1 VENLNNN
8 LISGVKYRF
17 LVGGGEMGALIRAKN
32 WNETSLG
39 DPGEWP
45 QSLKTALSIVL
56 NSKFSMYLFWGPDFI
71 GFYND
76 AYRNIWGENGKH
88 PFVLGMPAKA
98 AWKETWGFVE
108 PLITQIFLGGD
119 ATWDE
124 DQLVPIYRNG
134 KMENIYA
141 TYSFSPVI
149 DEAGSIAGV
158 FVTCAETTE
167 KVETQKRI
175 ERNEQSRRLIIEQAH
190 VAIAIFHGP
199 QYTVQVVNKLALALW
214 GRDEHEVL
222 NVPILQAMPEL
233 ESQGIK
239 QMLDDVYKTGK
250 PFSAHELPMQLKR
263 KGKLETVYI
272 NFAYQALYNTNGE
285 IDSIITIGSEVTP
298 SVLARKRVEES
309 ESRFRTMVKKA
320 PVPIAVIKGADLIFE
335 SINDEMLNL
344 LGKSADIIGKP
355 YLAALPEMTDQ
366 PYFKLLAD
374 AYTTGKPIAQNEAK
388 AMIERNGKLIA
399 GYYNYIYQP
408 ITDEEGNTTSVMA
421 VAIDVTEQVVSR
433 NKVQELNEEL
443 ATINEELLSSNE
455 EINAANEELNQSQKI
470 LQALNDNLSE
480 NENLLRALIKQAPV
494 GICLIR
500 SRDLVVMEV
509 NDYYLVLVG
518 KPRAAIEKRSIWD
531 ALPEAAEIYQ
541 PIMNEVIAT
550 ATTFRGKE
558 HELLLV
564 RNGIPEKVVL
574 DFVYEPVKVN
584 DGAIEAVMVLA
595 IDVTDKVQARHNIE
609 EMEERARLAVEAAE
623 IGTFDLDLIKQDM
636 LTSPRF
642 DNIFGFEHH
651 VSWKKFVDAIHPDDK
666 DARMAAHEIAVL
678 SGKLI
683 YEVRVIYP
691 DSSIHWVRIQG
702 QVYYNNNKK
711 PVRILGTVLDITQF
725 KRLQQQKDDFI
736 SIASH
741 ELKTPITSLK
751 ASLQMLDKIKDK
763 PSVDLFPKLISQSNK
778 SMEKISTLVEDL
790 LNVSRASETQLKL
803 KKTNFVMANMLNVCC
818 NHIRIAGKFHLIVRG
833 DQKLEV
839 CADEHAIDQVMVN
852 LVNNAIKYA
861 PDSLDIILKVEKLA
875 DAAKISV
882 TDFGP
887 GIPAGKLPH
896 LFDRYYQADASGF
909 QKSGLGLGLYI
920 SAEIVKRHG
929 GKIGADSE
937 LGKGTTFWFTL
948 PL

>member
-1 VENLNNN
+1 MENHNNN

-17 LVGGGEMGALIRAKN
+17 LAGGGEMGALIRTRD
-32 WNETSLG
+32 WNKTSLG

-56 NSKFSMYLFWGPDFI
+56 NSKFAMYLFWGSEFI

-76 AYRNIWGENGKH
+76 AYRNILGENGKH
-88 PFVLGMPAKA
+88 PFALGAPAKI
-98 AWKETWGFVE
+98 AWEETWEFVE
-108 PLITQIFLGGD
+108 PLINQVFSGGD

-141 TYSFSPVI
+141 TYSFSPVK
-149 DEAGSIAGV
+149 DEAGSVAGV

-167 KVETQKRI
+167 KVDTQKRI
-175 ERNEQSRRLIIEQAH
+175 ERNERARRLIIEQAH
-190 VAIAIFHGP
+190 VAIAIFYGP
-199 QYTVQVVNKLALALW
+199 QYTVQVANKMALALW
-214 GRDEHEVL
+214 GRDENEVL

-239 QMLDDVYKTGK
+239 QLLDDVYKTGK
-250 PFSAHELPMQLKR
+250 PFSADELPIQLKR

-285 IDSIITIGSEVTP
+285 IDSIITIGSEVTS

-309 ESRFRTMVKKA
+309 ESRFRNMVKEA
-320 PVPIAVIKGADLIFE
+320 PVALAIIKGADLIFE

-344 LGKSADIIGKP
+344 LSKSADIIGKP
-355 YLAALPEMTDQ
+355 YLVALPEMTDQ

-374 AYTTGKPIAQNEAK
+374 AYATGKPIAQNEAK
-388 AMIERNGKLIA
+388 AMIERDGKLIA

-408 ITDEEGNTTSVMA
+408 ITNENGNTTSVMA

-443 ATINEELLSSNE
+443 ATINEELSSSNE
-455 EINAANEELNQSQKI
+455 EINAANEELSQSQKI

-480 NENLLRALIKQAPV
+480 NENLLRTLIKQAPV

-500 SRDLVVMEV
+500 SHDLVVMEV
-509 NDYYLVLVG
+509 NDYYLELVG
-518 KPRAAIEKRSIWD
+518 KPRAEIEKRSIWD
-531 ALPEAAEIYQ
+531 ALPEAADAYK
-541 PIMNEVIAT
+541 PIMDKVIVTAT
-550 ATTFRGKE
+550 AFKGKE
-558 HELLLV
+558 HELVLV
-564 RNGIPEKVVL
+564 RNGVPEKVIL
-574 DFVYEPVKVN
+574 DFVYEPVVIN
-584 DGAIEAVMVLA
+584 NEAIEAVMVLA
-595 IDVTDKVQARHNIE
+595 IDVTDKVQARHDIE
-609 EMEERARLAVEAAE
+609 EMEERVRLAIEAAE
-623 IGTFDLDLIKQDM
+623 IGTFDLDLVKQDM

-666 DARMAAHEIAVL
+666 ETRIAAHEIAIL
-678 SGKLI
+678 SGKLF
-683 YEVRVIYP
+683 YEVRVIYK
-691 DSSIHWVRIQG
+691 DNSIHWLRIQG
-702 QVYYNNNKK
+702 QVYYDSQKQ

-741 ELKTPITSLK
+741 ELKTPITTLK
-751 ASLQMLDKIKDK
+751 ASLQMLDKIKDR
-763 PSVDLFPKLISQSNK
+763 PSDLLPKLIDQSNK
-778 SMEKISTLVEDL
+778 SMQKISTLVEDL

-803 KKTNFVMANMLNVCC
+803 KKTNFVMADMLNVCC
-818 NHIRIAGKFHLIVRG
+818 SHIRIAGKFHLIVQG
-833 DQKLEV
+833 DEKWEV

-861 PDSLDIILKVEKLA
+861 PDSLDIILKVEKV
-875 DAAKISV
+875 DNDAKISV
-882 TDFGP
+882 IDFGP
-887 GIPAGKLPH
+887 GIPAVKLPH

-937 LGKGTTFWFTL
+937 LGKGATFWFTL